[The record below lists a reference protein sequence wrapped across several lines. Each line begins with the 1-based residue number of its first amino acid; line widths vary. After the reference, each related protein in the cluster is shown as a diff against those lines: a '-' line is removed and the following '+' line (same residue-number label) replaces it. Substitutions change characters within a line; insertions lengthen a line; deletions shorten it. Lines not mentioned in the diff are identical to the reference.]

1 MAGVSLSTSCRQ
13 LFKELKILT
22 LVSLYIF
29 EVTCFIKKYCQSLD
43 QNSEVYQYNTRRK
56 LDIHVK
62 LQKTEIY
69 KKSVINMGTNV
80 YNNLPKFLKEID
92 DYKAFKKNCSFFFK
106 LFTQWKNLYLLS
118 DLPVICI

>member
-62 LQKTEIY
+62 LQK
-69 KKSVINMGTNV
+69 N
-80 YNNLPKFLKEID
+80 
-92 DYKAFKKNCSFFFK
+92 
-106 LFTQWKNLYLLS
+106 
-118 DLPVICI
+118 

>member
-1 MAGVSLSTSCRQ
+1 
-13 LFKELKILT
+13 
-22 LVSLYIF
+22 
-29 EVTCFIKKYCQSLD
+29 
-43 QNSEVYQYNTRRK
+43 

-69 KKSVINMGTNV
+69 KKSVINTGTRL

-92 DYKAFKKNCSFFFK
+92 DYKAFKKELK
-106 LFTQWKNLYLLS
+106 LFLLLHTFTQLKNFYILS